1 VYLNLLASNLIMNL
15 KYCTNRL
22 AMLLSAMLISPSLF
36 AQGFGAGI
44 SPSKFELRAKPGTVL
59 RDTVTIVN
67 AGTETAEFKF
77 STVDWE
83 MNESQGPD
91 FVEDRLLENSCRPWV
106 RLERKVAQIRPAA
119 QKKYR
124 FEIHVPEDS
133 GPGLCKFA
141 LLIQPA
147 ESATASV
154 GQGDQQIKF
163 PVVGRYAAMV
173 YVTIGDAK
181 AEIEFLGIG
190 EQLQG
195 EQRLP
200 TLMLSNSGNT
210 LDRTFGQI
218 TATDA
223 DGKRHVLIPSNFPI
237 LPGRTEAVLLSPE
250 QQRNR
255 EPVEVVLNYP
265 LKLKGKFEI
274 GGQSFSVD
282 EVFN

>member
-1 VYLNLLASNLIMNL
+1 MNS
-15 KYCTNRL
+15 KSCTDRIVL
-22 AMLLSAMLISPSLF
+22 FLVVSLVSVNVL

-44 SPSKFELRAKPGTVL
+44 SPSKFELRAKPGGVL
-59 RDTVTIVN
+59 RDTITIVN
-67 AGTETAEFKF
+67 ATPENADYKF

-83 MNESQGPD
+83 MNDSQGPD
-91 FVEDRLLENSCRPWV
+91 FFEDQLLENSCRPWV
-106 RLERKVAQIRPAA
+106 RLEREMVHIRPAA

-124 FEIHVPEDS
+124 FEVHVPEDA

-147 ESATASV
+147 EPAMASV
-154 GQGDQQIKF
+154 GEGDQQIRF

-173 YVTIGDAK
+173 YVTIGDAR
-181 AEIEFLGIG
+181 ADMEFLGIG
-190 EQLQG
+190 ERLKG
-195 EQRLP
+195 GLRLP

-210 LDRTFGQI
+210 LDRAFGQI

-223 DGKRHVLIPSNFPI
+223 DGRRYTLIPQDFPV

-250 QQRNR
+250 QARNR
-255 EPVEVVLNYP
+255 EPVPIDFIYP
-265 LKLKGKFEI
+265 LTLKGKFEI
-274 GGQSFSVD
+274 GGKSFRVD